1 MKAGVALGSN
11 LGDRVQ
17 NLRAARQ
24 AIAKLKGVALGILS
38 SSVYETEPI
47 ECEPGAAPF
56 FNAVIE
62 FDYNGEPADLLRDL
76 KRIEAELGRPRLH
89 ERNVS
94 RNIDI
99 NLLYLGETKAG
110 DEELQLPHPRMHL
123 RRFVLQPLVDIRPG
137 LVLPNQTK
145 TVRELLASL
154 EQSGKVVRLVNGW
167 EPQ

>member
-11 LGDRVQ
+11 LGDRLQ

-24 AIAKLKGVALGILS
+24 AIAGLKGVASGILA

-62 FDYNGEPADLLRDL
+62 IDYHSEPADLLRDL
-76 KRIEAELGRPRLH
+76 KQIEADLGRARRH

-99 NLLYLGETKAG
+99 DLLYLGETKA
-110 DEELQLPHPRMHL
+110 D
-123 RRFVLQPLVDIRPG
+123 D
-137 LVLPNQTK
+137 
-145 TVRELLASL
+145 
-154 EQSGKVVRLVNGW
+154 
-167 EPQ
+167 